1 MTTHAPPE
9 PQWMSLPELAAA
21 TGLTPAQIS
30 QFVPAT
36 PTPEGPR
43 FNPHQTALA
52 RVVRNLT
59 DVAAP
64 AAAIHTAVA
73 DLNQRPYADVLAAAD
88 KHPARPRRS
97 SRGKWIALAAG
108 ATAALLIAGL
118 IGGAIGAT
126 TNRHDQ
132 TSPPAAAPQTITVT
146 EPLNPVIPTTPDPV
160 CAEWSHLNDDYRA
173 KRADWVKTDPD
184 IPAGQWSAEQRTLN
198 MAVIPVMKAEAADMR
213 RLAEK
218 AADPV
223 LRTMLQMEAMYMDA
237 YAGRLPTY
245 TPPDDQRLWVAATD
259 FGNAVNSMCYAMRGP
274 R

>member
-1 MTTHAPPE
+1 
-9 PQWMSLPELAAA
+9 MSVPELAAA
-21 TGLTPAQIS
+21 TGLTGAQIS

-36 PTPEGPR
+36 PTPDGPR

-64 AAAIHTAVA
+64 DAAIHTAVA

-88 KHPARPRRS
+88 KHHPARPRRS

-108 ATAALLIAGL
+108 AIAALLIAGL

-132 TSPPAAAPQTITVT
+132 ATPPAAAPQTITVT
-146 EPLNPVIPTTPDPV
+146 EPLNPAIPTTPDPV
-160 CAEWSHLNDDYRA
+160 CAEWAPINDNYRQ
-173 KRADWVKTDPD
+173 KRTEWVKTDPKV
-184 IPAGQWSAEQRTLN
+184 PAAEWSPEDRQLN
-198 MAVIPVMKAEAADMR
+198 MAVIPVLQQEAADMR
-213 RLAEK
+213 RLADK

-223 LRTMLQMEAMYMDA
+223 LRAMLQLRALYESELAS
-237 YAGRLPTY
+237 RLPNY
-245 TPPDDQRLWVAATD
+245 TPPEDQRLWVAATD
-259 FGNAVNSMCYAMRGP
+259 FSNAINSLCSAVVP

>member
-9 PQWMSLPELAAA
+9 PRWMSLPELAAA
-21 TGLTPAQIS
+21 TGLTGAQIS

-43 FNPHQTALA
+43 FNSHQTALA

-59 DVAAP
+59 DAGAP

-73 DLNQRPYADVLAAAD
+73 DLSQRPYGDVLAAAD
-88 KHPARPRRS
+88 KHLARPRRS
-97 SRGKWIALAAG
+97 SRGKRTALAAG
-108 ATAALLIAGL
+108 AIAALLIAGL

-132 TSPPAAAPQTITVT
+132 ATPPAAAPQTITVT
-146 EPLNPVIPTTPDPV
+146 EPLNPTIPTRPDPV
-160 CAEWSHLNDDYRA
+160 CAEWAHLNDDYRA

-184 IPAGQWSAEQRTLN
+184 IPAGQWSAEQRALS

-213 RLAEK
+213 RLADK

-223 LRTMLQMEAMYMDA
+223 LRSMLQMEAMYMDV

-259 FGNAVNSMCYAMRGP
+259 FGNAVNSMCYATGP

>member
-1 MTTHAPPE
+1 MTAHAPPE
-9 PQWMSLPELAAA
+9 PRWMSVPELAAA

-36 PTPEGPR
+36 PTPDGPR

-88 KHPARPRRS
+88 KHPTRPRRS
-97 SRGKWIALAAG
+97 SRSKWIALAAS
-108 ATAALLIAGL
+108 AIAALLIAGL

-126 TNRHDQ
+126 TNRQ
-132 TSPPAAAPQTITVT
+132 ASPPPAAAPQTITVT
-146 EPLNPVIPTTPDPV
+146 EPLNPAIPTTPDPV
-160 CAEWSHLNDDYRA
+160 CAEWAPITTSYHE
-173 KRADWVKTDPD
+173 KRAAWRGVDSN
-184 IPAGQWSAEQRTLN
+184 IPASKWSDEQRALN
-198 MAVIPVMKAEAADMR
+198 MGVIPVMKAEAADMR
-213 RLAEK
+213 RLADK

-223 LRTMLQMEAMYMDA
+223 LRAMLQLEAAYQDA
-237 YAGRLPTY
+237 FADRLPNY
-245 TPPDDQRLWVAATD
+245 TPPDDERLWVAATD
-259 FGNAVNSMCYAMRGP
+259 FSNAVNSMCYAMGP

>member
-9 PQWMSLPELAAA
+9 PRWMSLPELAAA
-21 TGLTPAQIS
+21 TGLTGAQIS

-59 DVAAP
+59 DAGAP

-73 DLNQRPYADVLAAAD
+73 DLSQRPYGDVLAAAD
-88 KHPARPRRS
+88 KHLARPRRS
-97 SRGKWIALAAG
+97 SRGKRIALAAG
-108 ATAALLIAGL
+108 AIAALLIAGL

-132 TSPPAAAPQTITVT
+132 ATPPAAAPQTITVT
-146 EPLNPVIPTTPDPV
+146 EPLNPTIPTRPDPV
-160 CAEWSHLNDDYRA
+160 CAEWAHLNDDYRA

-184 IPAGQWSAEQRTLN
+184 IPAGQWSAEQRALS

-213 RLAEK
+213 RLADK

-223 LRTMLQMEAMYMDA
+223 LRSMLQMEAMYMDV

-259 FGNAVNSMCYAMRGP
+259 FGNAVNSMCYATGP

>member
-9 PQWMSLPELAAA
+9 PRWMSLPELAAA

-64 AAAIHTAVA
+64 DAAIHTAVA

-88 KHPARPRRS
+88 KHPARPRRP
-97 SRGKWIALAAG
+97 SRGKRIALAAG
-108 ATAALLIAGL
+108 AIAALLIAGL

-132 TSPPAAAPQTITVT
+132 ASPPAAAPQTITVT
-146 EPLNPVIPTTPDPV
+146 EPLNPAIPTTPDPV
-160 CAEWSHLNDDYRA
+160 CAEWAPLAANYHGRRTA
-173 KRADWVKTDPD
+173 WAKTDPD
-184 IPAGQWSAEQRTLN
+184 VPAAQWSPEQRQLSLS
-198 MAVIPVMKAEAADMR
+198 VIPVMREEAADMR
-213 RLAEK
+213 RLADK
-218 AADPV
+218 AKDPV
-223 LRTMLQMEAMYMDA
+223 LKAMLQLRALYEAA
-237 YAGRLPTY
+237 YADRLPNY
-245 TPPDDQRLWVAATD
+245 TPPEDQRLWVAATD
-259 FGNAVNSMCYAMRGP
+259 FSNAVNSMCYVMGP

>member
-9 PQWMSLPELAAA
+9 PRWMSLPELAAA
-21 TGLTPAQIS
+21 TGLTGAQIS

-59 DVAAP
+59 DAGAP

-73 DLNQRPYADVLAAAD
+73 DLNQRPYGDVLAAAD
-88 KHPARPRRS
+88 KHLARPRRS
-97 SRGKWIALAAG
+97 SRGKRIALAAG
-108 ATAALLIAGL
+108 AIAALLIAGL

-132 TSPPAAAPQTITVT
+132 ATPPAAAPQTITVT
-146 EPLNPVIPTTPDPV
+146 EPLNPTIPTTPDPV
-160 CAEWSHLNDDYRA
+160 CAEWAPITTSYHE
-173 KRADWVKTDPD
+173 KRAAWRSVDSN
-184 IPAGQWSAEQRTLN
+184 IPASKWSDEQRALN
-198 MAVIPVMKAEAADMR
+198 MGVIPVMKAEAADMR
-213 RLAEK
+213 RLADK

-223 LRTMLQMEAMYMDA
+223 LRAMLQLEAAYQDA
-237 YAGRLPTY
+237 FADRLPNY
-245 TPPDDQRLWVAATD
+245 TPPDDERLWVAATD
-259 FGNAVNSMCYAMRGP
+259 FSNAVNSMCYAIGP